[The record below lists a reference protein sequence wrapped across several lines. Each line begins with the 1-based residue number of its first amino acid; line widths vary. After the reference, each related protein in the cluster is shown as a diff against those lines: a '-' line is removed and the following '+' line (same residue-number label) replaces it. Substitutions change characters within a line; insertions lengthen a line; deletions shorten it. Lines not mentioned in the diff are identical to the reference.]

1 MSPISSV
8 SPSPLVSSATAGG
21 LAAISAGSTELAQDA
36 QQIANPDNGVPI
48 APMAD
53 LSQASLIAEAG
64 AAVVRA
70 SDKMLGSLLDL
81 FA

>member
-8 SPSPLVSSATAGG
+8 SPYPLLPSAAGSG
-21 LAAISAGSTELAQDA
+21 LAAISTGTTELAEDA
-36 QQIANPDNGVPI
+36 QQIANPDNGIPI

-53 LSQASLIAEAG
+53 LAQASLIAEAG
-64 AAVVRA
+64 AAVIRA
-70 SDKMLGSLLDL
+70 SDKMLGSLLDT